1 MFSDRSYAKVWQI
14 LDRKAKYTKAK
25 ISTNRKDMNGQ
36 YQTDFSSVVKLIGK
50 AHTANVQEGDRIRI
64 LSCGVTNSYNKETQ
78 TTYTDFLI
86 FDLEKVGSAPAAA
99 PTITPQQPSLLE
111 DMDLPSV
118 DEADLPF

>member
-14 LDRKAKYTKAK
+14 LDRKAKYTKAT

-99 PTITPQQPSLLE
+99 PTTTPQPSLLE

>member
-25 ISTNRKDMNGQ
+25 ISTNRKDMDGQ

-64 LSCGVTNSYNKETQ
+64 LSCSVTNSYNKETQ

-99 PTITPQQPSLLE
+99 PTITPQPSLLE

>member
-14 LDRKAKYTKAK
+14 IDRKAKFTVAK
-25 ISTNRKDMNGQ
+25 ISTNKKDMNGQ
-36 YQTDFSSVVKLIGK
+36 YQTDFSSKVKLIGK

-86 FDLEKVGSAPAAA
+86 FDLEKAGSAPTAA
-99 PTITPQQPSLLE
+99 PTTITPQPSLLE
-111 DMDLPSV
+111 EMDLPSV

>member
-25 ISTNRKDMNGQ
+25 ISTNRKDMAGQ